1 MAASVEVNLP
11 SSYTTSSNHIMMNR
25 QQSGSKKPISY
36 EKKEAEKSKK
46 KGIGGA
52 EADGPSSSQ
61 GYSFSNA
68 SQQKRKDFA
77 FFEQFRK
84 RSRKSERTEGLS
96 NPENSGTSADVTRKE
111 PQVDTE
117 SSYPPFM
124 IKTEKTDTTPQDTEM
139 SPEVTETAEG
149 IKKMTIEEI
158 QQMKLRQQVSA
169 NHKLCEG
176 ESDSISKG
184 ISEGSNQ
191 LRTEDET
198 SSLARPIQAE
208 PSLVVPEYRQSIPV
222 VSQASTV
229 SHRFPDVGSNRRL
242 EGDTSSLPKP
252 ITAEQHSL
260 RVAPQLQQRIQGVT
274 SQRPASIGSM
284 VNIQGDS
291 HMRTDSAASSFAL
304 PIPAMQSFTV
314 PQCQHCMHKPKM
326 VSAETQTE
334 SPRLASTETQT
345 EEVSIRQ
352 DVQPANNPMMQQG
365 QLVPMTSQQMHVQP
379 VHEQNVSLVQRS
391 NSMEVERYEDSDAS
405 VPVDLNTAGNSALFV
420 SRTWAN
426 DFGRSTLFN
435 RFLASRVTM
444 LGMTVCTPVLQR
456 SKKPIVK
463 DSESG
468 VILIH
473 PDEGKLSKLTQH
485 QPGVDWFFQHR
496 SLYPHLNQLPNV
508 KSVIGYLSIGED
520 KGLIDAAKDFKQS
533 LYPGAKLIFFNL
545 AIPEDFGDTEGE
557 ADALDRATEAD
568 VVFSVGHH
576 TYYHFENKYKALFEA
591 EPKHYLYLPPLTD
604 MFINTKVVP
613 TEGKQQVLS
622 VCNVSSEAD
631 FDKYSLGAIA
641 MGKLVNA
648 YYHAYERLPVW
659 SIIGVE
665 KNMLSKF
672 EKFLQDKADSRQL
685 RINVYSSNS
694 LKDFRRSLLQSV
706 LFIAPEKVDS
716 FNFTAYLAMQAGIP
730 VLVPNCSGLVTFL
743 DSLFRYKDYSGFCG
757 VETGLHDF
765 SLDRDGD
772 RWKDAMIS
780 RLNANRRN
788 ISFKKANEL
797 KNDLISCEELK
808 TSHERFL
815 RELV

>member
-1 MAASVEVNLP
+1 MSTSVLPKITTYHQTNANNFMMDQSKTKTKKLTANVKSGKRQSKPREYKGTRDMQAA
-11 SSYTTSSNHIMMNR
+11 
-25 QQSGSKKPISY
+25 
-36 EKKEAEKSKK
+36 
-46 KGIGGA
+46 
-52 EADGPSSSQ
+52 GPSSSQ
-61 GYSFSNA
+61 GYNFSEFH
-68 SQQKRKDFA
+68 QQKRKEYP
-77 FFEQFRK
+77 FFEQY
-84 RSRKSERTEGLS
+84 RSTGKKCKSDTTEGH
-96 NPENSGTSADVTRKE
+96 PRRRTDGTTGGITIRNESLAE
-111 PQVDTE
+111 SDTQ
-117 SSYPPFM
+117 SSVIM
-124 IKTEKTDTTPQDTEM
+124 IKTEKTDNGNIISTPEDEEM
-139 SPEVTETAEG
+139 STEVTETAEG

-158 QQMKLRQQVSA
+158 QQMRLRQQVSST
-169 NHKLCEG
+169 HQVCER
-176 ESDSISKG
+176 ESDSLSKG
-184 ISEGSNQ
+184 ITEGDNKKM
-191 LRTEDET
+191 TEDD
-198 SSLARPIQAE
+198 SSLQ
-208 PSLVVPEYRQSIPV
+208 SVPKVTKRMPV
-222 VSQASTV
+222 SPVSMATT
-229 SHRFPDVGSNRRL
+229 P
-242 EGDTSSLPKP
+242 GDG
-252 ITAEQHSL
+252 Q
-260 RVAPQLQQRIQGVT
+260 
-274 SQRPASIGSM
+274 M
-284 VNIQGDS
+284 
-291 HMRTDSAASSFAL
+291 MTDSASISSLGGPTSAVQNFIA
-304 PIPAMQSFTV
+304 
-314 PQCQHCMHKPKM
+314 PQCRHCMHRPTM
-326 VSAETQTE
+326 VSRETQTE
-334 SPRLASTETQT
+334 SPRLASYTQT
-345 EEVSIRQ
+345 ETEEISIRQ

-365 QLVPMTSQQMHVQP
+365 QLVPMTSQQMQVQP
-379 VHEQNVSLVQRS
+379 VQEHHVSLVQRS
-391 NSMEVERYEDSDAS
+391 NSMEVEKYEDYDAS
-405 VPVDLNTAGNSALFV
+405 VPVDFNTAGNSALFV
-420 SRTWAN
+420 SRTWTN

-435 RFLASRVTM
+435 RFLASLVAM

-456 SKKPIVK
+456 NKKPMVK
-463 DSESG
+463 DCESG
-468 VILIH
+468 VIQIH
-473 PDEGKLSKLTQH
+473 PDEGKLSKLTQR
-485 QPGVDWFFQHR
+485 QPRVDWFFQHR
-496 SLYPHLNQLPNV
+496 SLYPHLSQLPNV

-533 LYPGAKLIFFNL
+533 LYPRAKLIFFNL

-557 ADALDRATEAD
+557 ANALDRATEAD

-576 TYYHFENKYKALFEA
+576 TYHHFENKYKALFEA

-631 FDKYSLGAIA
+631 FHKYSLGAIA

-665 KNMLSKF
+665 QNMLSKF

-685 RINVYSSNS
+685 RINVHSSNS

>member
-1 MAASVEVNLP
+1 MAAKVAGHHPNLNNVNFSTMKQQQRRP
-11 SSYTTSSNHIMMNR
+11 KKHMSSR
-25 QQSGSKKPISY
+25 
-36 EKKEAEKSKK
+36 KETVKSKN
-46 KGIGGA
+46 KGT
-52 EADGPSSSQ
+52 EEEETQRSSSSQ
-61 GYSFSNA
+61 GFNFGDFT
-68 SQQKRKDFA
+68 QKRKDDWYSS
-77 FFEQFRK
+77 FEQYRK
-84 RSRKSERTEGLS
+84 RSRKSNTTEGLP
-96 NPENSGTSADVTRKE
+96 NPDNDGTSGDERRNE
-111 PQVDTE
+111 PGTE
-117 SSYPPFM
+117 SESQPSLVV
-124 IKTEKTDTTPQDTEM
+124 IKTEKTDNGNIITTPEDEEM

-158 QQMKLRQQVSA
+158 QQMKLRQQ
-169 NHKLCEG
+169 LCEG
-176 ESDSISKG
+176 DSDSLSKG
-184 ISEGSNQ
+184 ITEGDTWS
-191 LRTEDET
+191 
-198 SSLARPIQAE
+198 QAKSIPPE
-208 PSLVVPEYRQSIPV
+208 PSLVLPQYQQSTPAV
-222 VSQASTV
+222 SGRTQTSVSQ
-229 SHRFPDVGSNRRL
+229 RFTAGKNQTRTK
-242 EGDTSSLPKP
+242 GDTSSLAKP
-252 ITAEQHSL
+252 ITDNRSFSVSSQ
-260 RVAPQLQQRIQGVT
+260 RQQSVPVVT
-274 SQRPASIGSM
+274 SRMPVSTISKTTA
-284 VNIQGDS
+284 QGDS
-291 HMRTDSAASSFAL
+291 QMMTDGDNSSFAVHSI
-304 PIPAMQSFTV
+304 IPV
-314 PQCQHCMHKPKM
+314 DPQCQHYMHRPTM
-326 VSAETQTE
+326 VSTETQTE
-334 SPRLASTETQT
+334 SPRLVSTVTQT
-345 EEVSIRQ
+345 EEVSIGENG
-352 DVQPANNPMMQQG
+352 DNNPMMQQG

-379 VHEQNVSLVQRS
+379 VHEQNVALVQRS

-405 VPVDLNTAGNSALFV
+405 SPVDLNTAGNSALFV

-435 RFLASRVTM
+435 RFLASLVAM

-456 SKKPIVK
+456 SKKPMVK

-468 VILIH
+468 VIQIH
-473 PDEGKLSKLTQH
+473 PDEGKLSKLTQR
-485 QPGVDWFFQHR
+485 QPRVDWFFQHR
-496 SLYPHLNQLPNV
+496 SIFPHLSQLPNV

-533 LYPGAKLIFFNL
+533 LYPRAKLIFFNL

-557 ADALDRATEAD
+557 ANALDRATEAD

-765 SLDRDGD
+765 SLDKDGD

-788 ISFKKANEL
+788 ISFKKAIEL
-797 KNDLISCEELK
+797 KNDLMNCEELK